1 MKKVLM
7 LLIALAMVF
16 SMAGIVSAD
25 MTVSHDVEEVYEVDI
40 PSDVA
45 LFVGSYT
52 DAPEVKVGATGVKT
66 ATGNQ
71 LVVTIESTN
80 GFHIVNQESN
90 IIYTAVVK
98 TSEGSYQKC
107 EHGDVILKLD
117 SGVTIGNATMKFNTT
132 KAEIDKAT
140 RGGQHKDTLT
150 FTFSFDKEGATKY
163 AASKQ
168 DLLDFNDWYAENGA
182 SSGSMKIR
190 LSSDINFEGDT
201 WTPIYIKGYHG
212 AEVLTID
219 GAGHTITNLPSPL
232 VAGGFAGESG
242 IIIKDLTI
250 ADSDIVGTGSQG
262 TGAFI
267 ESADSMQTI
276 VLENCHLVDSSVKGV
291 GDTRTGGLIGWT
303 AGYDNEN
310 DGPVK
315 SYVTVTRCSVKN
327 CEITGTGSVGGIIGH
342 SGGNAWT
349 YTTISNCE
357 VSENTLTAID
367 DGSWR
372 VGVVIGTVNVGEQN
386 DITSITSS
394 ENHLYQYTDEGKTE
408 AVTSPG
414 SDNYRDYYGRFV
426 PVGTGKLTIEG
437 TPITA

>member
-25 MTVSHDVEEVYEVDI
+25 MTVSHDVEEGYEVDI

-52 DAPEVKVGATGVKT
+52 DAPEVKVGATDVKT

-150 FTFSFDKEGATKY
+150 FTFSFDKEGATEY

-168 DLLDFNDWYAENGA
+168 DLLNFNAWYAENGA
-182 SSGSMKIR
+182 SSDSMKIR
-190 LSSDINFEGDT
+190 LSSDINFEEGDT
-201 WTPIYIKGYHG
+201 WTPIKIDGYHG
-212 AEVLTID
+212 AKVLTID

-232 VAGGFAGESG
+232 VEGGFAGESG
-242 IIIKDLTI
+242 IIIKNLKI
-250 ADSDIVGTGSQG
+250 AKSEIVSSNSQG
-262 TGAFI
+262 AGAFI
-267 ESADSMQTI
+267 ECVDSMQTI
-276 VLENCHLVDSSVKGV
+276 VLENCHLVDSSVIGNDARV
-291 GDTRTGGLIGWT
+291 GGLIGWT
-303 AGYDNEN
+303 SGYSNQN

-315 SYVTVTRCSVKN
+315 TYVTITGCSVTG
-327 CEITGTGSVGGIIGH
+327 CTITGTSVGGINGH
-342 SGGNAWT
+342 AGASDWT
-349 YTTISNCE
+349 YTTIKDCTVTNNNLIS
-357 VSENTLTAID
+357 TDT
-367 DGSWR
+367 GGWR
-372 VGVVIGTVNVGEQN
+372 VGVVVGTANCGEVTISGITASDNILTQN
-386 DITSITSS
+386 
-394 ENHLYQYTDEGKTE
+394 NG
-408 AVTSPG
+408 AVTKPDEQS
-414 SDNYRDYYGRFV
+414 NLYGRFV
-426 PVGTGKLTIEG
+426 PSGTGKLTIDG
-437 TPITA
+437 VSITA